1 MMLKI
6 VRTQLLDIDPTR
18 LLGIIVIDQIV
29 FTKLSAYRSALI
41 VEQKAVSR
49 SIKGIIVKEVFLEMH
64 TLVNLDLTSG
74 FLSDFSFQRHF
85 HAFTDFNTA
94 TWERIFAIM
103 TAPD

>member
-49 SIKGIIVKEVFLEMH
+49 SIKGII
-64 TLVNLDLTSG
+64 
-74 FLSDFSFQRHF
+74 
-85 HAFTDFNTA
+85 
-94 TWERIFAIM
+94 
-103 TAPD
+103 